1 MAAPNCIT
9 KDVVPAPQLPTF
21 HPRFA
26 APNADVVLRSN
37 EGTLYRIHSHTLR
50 SSSGLFRSMLSLPQ
64 PETDLPEAGYIPIH
78 EPDAVLERL
87 LLLLCGL
94 PIPKWESYDEIE
106 RVLTLAENLDCP
118 GPISMIRLAV
128 TSPELLMSDPLH
140 LYAISVHFGW
150 KSEAKLASTHTLS
163 LDLYDI
169 AHAPALNRLSSKD
182 LLPLLALHRARR
194 DQFKVLI
201 DSDERFA
208 AGNGNPY
215 HCSRCG
221 VTQLDNQTWRIFKD
235 LLFVEMD
242 KRPLGE
248 DLRTPLG
255 KLANSPE
262 AEACWVAKCQKEGC
276 GGLNYDRLA
285 TLRQIRDCVDALP
298 RTID

>member
-1 MAAPNCIT
+1 MAAPNCSV
-9 KDVVPAPQLPTF
+9 KEDGPAQPSTF

-26 APNADVVLRSN
+26 APNADIVLRSS

-50 SSSGLFRSMLSLPQ
+50 TSSGLFRSMLSLPQ
-64 PETDLPEAGYIPIH
+64 PETDLIDTGYIPIH

-87 LLLLCGL
+87 LRLLCGL
-94 PIPKWESYDEIE
+94 PIPKWGSCEEIE

-118 GPISMIRLAV
+118 GPISMIRLAI
-128 TSPELLMSDPLH
+128 TSPEVLLSDPLR
-140 LYAISVHFGW
+140 LYAISTHFGW

-163 LDLYDI
+163 LNLYDI
-169 AHAPALNRLSSKD
+169 AHAPALNQLSSKD

-208 AGNGNPY
+208 AGNGDT

-221 VTQLDNQTWRIFKD
+221 VTQLDNHTWRILKD
-235 LLFVEMD
+235 LMFVEMD

-255 KLANSPE
+255 DTANSPE

-276 GGLNYDRLA
+276 GGVNYDRLA
-285 TLRQIRDCVDALP
+285 TLRQIRGCVDALP